1 LWDNSK
7 KRAWPLPVISV
18 LAFALL
24 RFVESEKYS
33 FETEQGESRVETA
46 IYYSMEM
53 APNTRDE
60 PATVLRRNSTLLVTK
75 ANGDSISKPITF
87 EQVAR
92 KIWEKMCD
100 GEDQCVN
107 KTTGLNFEDSQGILG
122 YDLSEAMSNRTIQL
136 RQLQYLPAMR
146 SWKPLCQGQM
156 LQIIFSILSCNCNAV
171 DGLEA
176 LQQLF

>member
-92 KIWEKMCD
+92 KI
-100 GEDQCVN
+100 
-107 KTTGLNFEDSQGILG
+107 
-122 YDLSEAMSNRTIQL
+122 
-136 RQLQYLPAMR
+136 
-146 SWKPLCQGQM
+146 
-156 LQIIFSILSCNCNAV
+156 
-171 DGLEA
+171 
-176 LQQLF
+176 